1 MQGEETDKAN
11 ILIRFEDF
19 FGGVFVVVVV
29 LLLLLLWG
37 FFVLFILNHES
48 DEQVPGETVE
58 PLSTE
63 TFKTP
68 LDCSPS

>member
-1 MQGEETDKAN
+1 M
-11 ILIRFEDF
+11 
-19 FGGVFVVVVV
+19 VVVV
-29 LLLLLLWG
+29 LLLLLWG
-37 FFVLFILNHES
+37 VFFFVLFILNYES

-58 PLSTE
+58 PLSTK